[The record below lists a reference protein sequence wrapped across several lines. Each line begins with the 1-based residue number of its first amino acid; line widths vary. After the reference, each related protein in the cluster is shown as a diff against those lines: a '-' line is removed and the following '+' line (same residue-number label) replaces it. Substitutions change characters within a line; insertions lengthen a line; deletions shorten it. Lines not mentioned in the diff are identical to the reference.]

1 MSEKKNYAK
10 FRRELLNLCPGMG
23 EQEVYLN
30 WWKYQCRDNNWQI
43 QQKPMWG
50 CGKKYHMV
58 YLTKTGL
65 GEIYVGVH
73 STLDLNDGYNGSGVE
88 IQKLKFSGA
97 SLETTP
103 LEFFRTREEA
113 LAMEAHIV
121 DREFIIENG
130 VLNHTLG
137 GDDSRH
143 NAVQVQPKVPDYQL
157 PKEACDVIDSFGTDA
172 VPTPEPVKTQTC
184 GTNGKKGSFHTF
196 AMMDIEVGEVLTFA
210 KDESIACRV
219 LDRNCMVEYKG
230 KKYKLTDLTKQL
242 LVGQKLKYTTLGFW
256 KHRGRFLQEI
266 VDELKKAA

>member
-1 MSEKKNYAK
+1 MAEKKNYAK
-10 FRRELLNLCPGMG
+10 FRSELLNLCPGMG

-30 WWKYQCRDNNWQI
+30 WWKYQCRDNKWEI

-50 CGKKYHMV
+50 CGQKYHMV

-73 STLDLNDGYNGSGVE
+73 STPDLNDGYNGSGEE
-88 IQKLKFSGA
+88 IRKLKEDGRL
-97 SLETTP
+97 LETTP

-157 PKEACDVIDSFGTDA
+157 PKEACAVIDSFGADIPPA
-172 VPTPEPVKTQTC
+172 PAKKQAYSKS
-184 GTNGKKGSFHTF
+184 GNKGSFHTF
-196 AMMDIEVGEVLTFA
+196 AMMNIAIGEILTFA
-210 KDESIACRV
+210 KDESVACKV
-219 LDRNCMVEYKG
+219 LDNNCMVEYKG